1 MLLDIL
7 GLNDFRSALR
17 IMYTGYGIIS
27 GVAAPFIG
35 ECYKSPFDCSVL
47 QIDKL
52 IILCFTSKRQYFGHI
67 TVRYIIPTVL

>member
-17 IMYTGYGIIS
+17 MMYTGYGIIS

-47 QIDKL
+47 H
-52 IILCFTSKRQYFGHI
+52 Y
-67 TVRYIIPTVL
+67 VLRATD